1 VAPPLALGVDAANLP
16 RDRRGMGRYV
26 RSVLR
31 EFTTRF
37 AGRVRITLLVPDLL
51 PRLAARRYVEDL
63 KGDIAVER
71 RTQAGRLGLD
81 VVWYPWNGM
90 TWVSPVRSV
99 ATVHDVWPFVA
110 TAPDLRVR
118 EREQTQYRVM
128 AQRAALIIA
137 VSEFTKGEI
146 VRHLGV
152 APELIRVIPQGV
164 AAPLPVAK
172 PARSGLPRY
181 VLFVGEVEPRK
192 DIETLLAAMARLPSD
207 VASDTTLVVVGR
219 SHGLEAR
226 ALPGV
231 KCDFVGEVEDDTR
244 LAALYAG
251 AAVFAFPSKYEGFGL
266 PVLEAMSYG
275 APVVASDAA
284 SIPEVGG
291 DAALYFPC
299 GDADAL
305 AASLTSVLRD
315 AALAE
320 KMRASGRSRAALF
333 DEATRARR
341 TLEALE
347 SVVTPQAAVSR

>member
-1 VAPPLALGVDAANLP
+1 VAPLALGVDAANLP

-26 RSVLR
+26 RSVLH
-31 EFTTRF
+31 EFTTRLHD
-37 AGRVRITLLVPDLL
+37 RVRVTLLVPDLL
-51 PRLAARRYVEDL
+51 PRLVARRYVEDL
-63 KGDIAVER
+63 KGEVAVAR

-90 TWVSPVRSV
+90 TWESPVRSV

-110 TAPDLRVR
+110 PAPDPRVR

-128 AQRAALIIA
+128 AERASLIIA
-137 VSEFTKGEI
+137 VSEFTKLEV
-146 VRHLGV
+146 VRHLGID
-152 APELIRVIPQGV
+152 PQTIRVIPQGV
-164 AAPLPVAK
+164 AAPLPVAA
-172 PARSGLPRY
+172 PARTGSRY

-192 DIETLLAAMARLPSD
+192 DIETLLTAMTRLPSD
-207 VASDTTLVVVGR
+207 VASETSLVVVGR
-219 SHGLEAR
+219 SHGLRAR
-226 ALPGV
+226 ALPGIT
-231 KCDFVGEVEDDTR
+231 CDFVGEVEDDAR

-305 AASLTSVLRD
+305 AAALTRVLRD
-315 AALAE
+315 APLAE
-320 KMRASGRSRAALF
+320 RMRASGLARAALF

-347 SVVTPQAAVSR
+347 SVVTRQPVVSR